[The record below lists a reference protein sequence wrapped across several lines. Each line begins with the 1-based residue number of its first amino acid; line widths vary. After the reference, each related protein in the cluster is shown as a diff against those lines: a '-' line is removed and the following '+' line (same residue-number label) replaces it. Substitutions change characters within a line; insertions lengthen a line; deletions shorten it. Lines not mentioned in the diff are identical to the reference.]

1 VSLGTA
7 WGDRLRVVGRLR
19 SHLGVEQ
26 VRHELDTIAH
36 SPVPEFPRV
45 PWASAG
51 KGFIVNS
58 LQDDVTA
65 GVKPALLA
73 VFGAV
78 TLLLG
83 IASIN
88 VTNLLLARGAQRR
101 GEFAGRAALGAAR
114 DRLVRAM
121 LNEGLLLAP
130 SCGR

>member
-1 VSLGTA
+1 AELYSPLQYDMSLGTA
-7 WGDRLRVVGRLR
+7 WGHHLRMVGRLR

-51 KGFIVNS
+51 KGFIVNR

-65 GVKPALLA
+65 GVKPALLS
-73 VFGAV
+73 VFGSV

-83 IASIN
+83 IARITVSII
-88 VTNLLLARGAQRR
+88 LLTS
-101 GEFAGRAALGAAR
+101 
-114 DRLVRAM
+114 
-121 LNEGLLLAP
+121 GLQ
-130 SCGR
+130 